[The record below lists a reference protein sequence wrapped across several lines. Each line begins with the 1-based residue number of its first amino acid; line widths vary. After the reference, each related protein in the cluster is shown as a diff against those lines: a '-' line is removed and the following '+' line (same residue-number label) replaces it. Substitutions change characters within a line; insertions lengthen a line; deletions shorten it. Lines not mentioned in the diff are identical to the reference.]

1 MELEPGAGFQ
11 YRVPDNPYCGESRPE
26 IVHHLFQR
34 VETFDQPDLDVS
46 GAELP
51 EQDFAL
57 PDNLVRREP
66 LRSEVRVLILEGDG
80 TARSKS
86 IYPATFER
94 FDVSRHPGPGT
105 LVEPGNT

>member
-11 YRVPDNPYCGESRPE
+11 YRVPDNPYLGESRPE

-57 PDNLVRREP
+57 PDDLVRREP
-66 LRSEVRVLILEGDG
+66 LRPEVRVLILEGDG

-86 IYPATFER
+86 IYPATFECL
-94 FDVSRHPGPGT
+94 DVSCHPGPGT
-105 LVEPGNT
+105 LVESGNT